1 VQSSTPFSSPPLIT
15 RTHRCR
21 AQDDPLRTEIA
32 QIMGEARSRAERE
45 VQADPT
51 TPSHGEGGIRF
62 LAVGRR
68 PEGAV
73 SGPGTCGKDAIVLLA
88 TYAREPQE
96 AAARCSEAVRYLC
109 AAPATMEAMGG
120 AGEATGTQLR
130 LSVNVESV
138 GTISIECG
146 GTPPLVHVAVT
157 SPGYPSRTAFMC
169 LGELQAACAAHF
181 GGWDAALEVAK
192 RSREGALSAKLQP
205 LLAAVSTAFAH
216 PKEVYDAEQ
225 AHLPFADLYFA
236 RPAQPQS
243 LAARGG
249 AGRQRPG
256 RGGGSGGS
264 GGGASPEQRQRELL
278 TQAEV
283 KRTKQQQR
291 QQQHS

>member
-1 VQSSTPFSSPPLIT
+1 
-15 RTHRCR
+15 
-21 AQDDPLRTEIA
+21 
-32 QIMGEARSRAERE
+32 MGEARSRAESE
-45 VQADPT
+45 AGLT
-51 TPSHGEGGIRF
+51 TSSDREGGVRF

-68 PEGAV
+68 SEGTV
-73 SGPGTCGKDAIVLLA
+73 SGPGTSGKDAIVLLA

-96 AAARCSEAVRYLC
+96 AARCSEAVRYLC

-120 AGEATGTQLR
+120 AGEATDPQLR
-130 LSVNVESV
+130 LSVHVDGV

-146 GTPPLVHVAVT
+146 GAPPLVHVAVT

-192 RSREGALSAKLQP
+192 RSREGALSAALQP

-216 PKEVYDAEQ
+216 PREVYDAEQ
-225 AHLPFADLYFA
+225 VHLPFADLYFA

-249 AGRQRPG
+249 AGRQSPG
-256 RGGGSGGS
+256 RGGAS

-291 QQQHS
+291 QQ

>member
-1 VQSSTPFSSPPLIT
+1 
-15 RTHRCR
+15 
-21 AQDDPLRTEIA
+21 
-32 QIMGEARSRAERE
+32 MGEARSRAERE

-51 TPSHGEGGIRF
+51 TSSHREGGIRF
-62 LAVGRR
+62 LAVGRWSG
-68 PEGAV
+68 GAV
-73 SGPGTCGKDAIVLLA
+73 SGPGTSGKDAIVLLA

-96 AAARCSEAVRYLC
+96 AARCSEAVRYLC

-120 AGEATGTQLR
+120 AGEATGPQLR
-130 LSVNVESV
+130 LSVHVESV

-146 GTPPLVHVAVT
+146 GAPPLVHVAVT

-192 RSREGALSAKLQP
+192 RSREGALSAALQP

-216 PKEVYDAEQ
+216 PREVYDAEQ
-225 AHLPFADLYFA
+225 VHLPFADLYFA

-249 AGRQRPG
+249 AGRQSPG
-256 RGGGSGGS
+256 RGGGS

-291 QQQHS
+291 QQ